1 MINHCGPK
9 KYPKELSRA
18 AVVLGGGGGGVCSP
32 RVKDGHRWVFRD
44 SLSKVFHIIYTFM
57 SEAFITYKSD
67 VCLDCIVYYSLLF
80 IFIILHK
87 LVHLDLN

>member
-1 MINHCGPK
+1 MGPK
-9 KYPKELSRA
+9 SIWSEHLKELSRA
-18 AVVLGGGGGGVCSP
+18 AVVLGGVCSP

-44 SLSKVFHIIYTFM
+44 SLSKMFLIIYTCM
-57 SEAFITYKSD
+57 SEAFLTYKSD